1 MHHTRLTGVLD
12 ILTAQKI
19 EEIKH
24 QLEETEMPEVNVRKS
39 RRVVNPG
46 DSFNELTFEYKNRG
60 RQVIIIY

>member
-1 MHHTRLTGVLD
+1 MHRTRLTGVLD

-39 RRVVNPG
+39 RRVVNP
-46 DSFNELTFEYKNRG
+46 NECISK
-60 RQVIIIY
+60 